1 MEYKRIIFQK
11 EAITKYY
18 MILSNETILFEL
30 SFISDYWKDPPGLE
44 IYIDNVQKFQGL
56 VVDQST
62 VIKFAHELA
71 FGDHI
76 LQMRRTGK
84 TNNQTRK
91 NEDGEVESQ
100 DLKIDYI
107 KIDGVNIRNM
117 IWTNSY
123 YVPEYPEPWASQQR
137 ALGIEIESQVPG
149 ETWFGHN
156 GVWNLKFT
164 SPFYRFLMDWMG

>member
-1 MEYKRIIFQK
+1 MLPLTEK
-11 EAITKYY
+11 
-18 MILSNETILFEL
+18 ILFEI
-30 SFISDYWKDPPGLE
+30 SFIPSYWKDPPRIE
-44 IYIDNVQKFQGL
+44 IYLDDIQKFQGL
-56 VVDQST
+56 IVDQST
-62 VIKFAHELA
+62 VIKFTHELA
-71 FGDHI
+71 FSDHT

-84 TNNQTRK
+84 TNQQVRK
-91 NEDGEVESQ
+91 NENGEIEGQ

-137 ALGIEIESQVPG
+137 ALGIELESQVPG
-149 ETWFGHN
+149 ETCFGHN